1 MESSDLIDWAHHEHA
16 HLSRLFEDLQQTFA
30 RIGAGEVEE
39 DSVAEVLEVALE
51 DLAGALEDM
60 LEHFGEE
67 EEVYFVEI
75 EQRFPQF
82 AARIELLVQVH
93 ERICVQTRALD
104 AQIRRYKA
112 EPAAQSLAAL
122 GDGVRALAAEVQA
135 HNTQEQ
141 AVFADALRQMSEMER
156 QQLMAHKR
164 ALGG

>member
-16 HLSRLFEDLQQTFA
+16 HLSRLFEDLEQTFT

-39 DSVAEVLEVALE
+39 GSVAEVLELALE
-51 DLAGALEDM
+51 DLSGALEDM

-75 EQRFPQF
+75 ERRAPQF
-82 AARIELLVQVH
+82 APRIELLVEVH
-93 ERICVQTRALD
+93 ERICLQTRELERKM
-104 AQIRRYKA
+104 RRYKA
-112 EPAAQSLAAL
+112 ERGDAALSAL